1 MAVNNVRFYAVDT
14 RAKFNA
20 LVVKDP
26 LAIYWIAETQELFKG
41 NVLYGTGA
49 MASEKAAGLL
59 SAEDY
64 AEFKKLIADIGLQN
78 AAPGQ
83 IPTMSSGGNLVW
95 NNIALR
101 RDNDYNYKKIED
113 TFVPINGEVCLVDV
127 AGYGLKAKVGNGVST
142 FAQLPYTDDVLWQNI
157 NSLII
162 KGYFYEGNFY
172 KDAAHTE
179 LLANNTGCIYI
190 DAINSKVYI
199 YNGIQYSPLSSG
211 VSNATAE
218 TAGVMKLY
226 DVKGNAVDGT
236 ITQRLFTEEINEK
249 FEMDVIEEEEMIV
262 FDNDIN

>member
-1 MAVNNVRFYAVDT
+1 MAGNNVRFYAVDT

-20 LVVKDP
+20 LVTKDP
-26 LAIYWIAETQELFKG
+26 LALYWIAETKELFKG

-49 MASEKAAGLL
+49 IASEKAAGLL

-83 IPTMSSGGNLVW
+83 IPTMSAGGNLVW

-101 RDNDYNYKKIED
+101 RDNDYNYKKNEN
-113 TFVPINGEVCLVDV
+113 TFIPINGEVCLVDV
-127 AGYGLKAKVGNGVST
+127 AGYGLKAKIGNGIST

-157 NSLII
+157 NSLIV
-162 KGYFYEGNFY
+162 KGYFYNGQFY
-172 KDAAHTE
+172 KDSAHTE

-190 DAINSKVYI
+190 DAINSKVYV
-199 YNGIQYSPLSSG
+199 YNGVQYTSLSG
-211 VSNATAE
+211 GISNATAE
-218 TAGVMKLY
+218 VAGLVKLY
-226 DVKGNAVDGT
+226 DTVGQNTDGT
-236 ITQRLFTEEINEK
+236 MTQKAITNELNEK
-249 FEMDVIEEEEMIV
+249 FELDVIKEEEMIV